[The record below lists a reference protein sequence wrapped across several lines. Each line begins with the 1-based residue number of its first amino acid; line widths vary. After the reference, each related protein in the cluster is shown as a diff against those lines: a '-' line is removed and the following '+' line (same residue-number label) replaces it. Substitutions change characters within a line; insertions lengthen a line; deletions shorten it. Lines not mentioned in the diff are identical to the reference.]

1 MMKNYLKAQ
10 ALAAVRNG
18 DIPLGISKYLEYLAL
33 DPNQGDDDAWAGLG
47 GAYKRIADIDNAL
60 ANYRKAYDINP
71 GSTYALVNLVSLHAA
86 RNTPDDQTQLR
97 TDVPEAIRLST
108 EVIEAGNAS
117 FWTWY
122 DLGTLHLI
130 NGNAN
135 EAAKTFYHAVALTP
149 ATAKENFRSVLTNL
163 LFLQEHNPSIDG
175 LADAITLI
183 KHHIE

>member
-1 MMKNYLKAQ
+1 MKNFLKAE

-18 DIPLGISKYLEYLAL
+18 NIPLGISKYLEFLAYE
-33 DPNQGDDDAWAGLG
+33 PNQSDDDAWSGLG
-47 GAYKRIADIDNAL
+47 GAYKRIGDIDNAL

-71 GSTYALVNLVSLHAA
+71 GSTYALVNLVSLQAA

-108 EVIEAGNAS
+108 EAIEAGNAL

-130 NGNAN
+130 NGNAK
-135 EAAKTFYHAVALTP
+135 EAAKIFYHAIALTP
-149 ATAKENFRSVLTNL
+149 ATATENFRSVLSNL
-163 LFLQEHNPSIDG
+163 LFLQEHNPNING
-175 LADAITLI
+175 LADTITMI
-183 KHHIE
+183 KQHTI